1 MSECEEDTAASR
13 VSWSWSAMRVG
24 EPVRSRKTQHAA
36 RHQSGAATALTW
48 CPDAEDDGVAGMR
61 MKPSVR
67 HAAKTQAR
75 ERRAQSC
82 GEAAASG
89 NSTRAC
95 QRLGRRLG
103 RARQAQVFVCEHV
116 NVVGRAQQQYEGGV
130 EERAEVVGEDA
141 AGRARG
147 CGPGTSL

>member
-1 MSECEEDTAASR
+1 MDTGFWR
-13 VSWSWSAMRVG
+13 GVVG
-24 EPVRSRKTQHAA
+24 PAKH
-36 RHQSGAATALTW
+36 GAGERPGKAQT
-48 CPDAEDDGVAGMR
+48 C
-61 MKPSVR
+61 
-67 HAAKTQAR
+67 
-75 ERRAQSC
+75 ERRLEHHNRALRDPRARGGRPESGKGFEGKEAMVRREQWAQSC

-103 RARQAQVFVCEHV
+103 RAREAQVFVRGHV
-116 NVVGRAQQQYEGGV
+116 NVAGRAQQQYEGGV

-147 CGPGTSL
+147 CSGPDT